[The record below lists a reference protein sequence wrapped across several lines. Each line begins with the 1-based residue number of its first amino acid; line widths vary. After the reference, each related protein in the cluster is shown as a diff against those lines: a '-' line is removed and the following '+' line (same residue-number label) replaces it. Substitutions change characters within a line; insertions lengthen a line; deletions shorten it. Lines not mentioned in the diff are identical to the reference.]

1 MCAFICTMNEVF
13 TGERMT
19 GRVLWTNLILFIVS
33 DLIGL
38 ILGS

>member
-1 MCAFICTMNEVF
+1 MCVYLYIELRVF

-19 GRVLWTNLILFIVS
+19 GRVFWTNLFLFIVS

-38 ILGS
+38 VLGR